1 MKLLQLN
8 FFIELGPVRS
18 PGQVLGKGS
27 VEVGRRSASSLAISD
42 LIFSSLYP
50 GRLSACTVC
59 WTLFWCTCADVQCG
73 ALFAVVFFGIRAL
86 KAQGPGFFPPAGSR
100 GRRGE
105 GHPPGEGQHKL
116 YKIMTRVVIGMSCRT
131 VCCGRMDTS
140 GSAGFSMSFRK
151 VVPWRLSNDA
161 LAQPWLQLRWL
172 TADAQGQLFQG
183 ECLQRALRQCQALG
197 VKNEDINFL
206 MYLGMYAEDCGCDW
220 CGERRVRHA
229 REQECLPG
237 RGQGRLRQVSLD
249 APVQPVD
256 DPAPAQVQN
265 QGWLRDEYGDSRLS
279 APDARP
285 ESRHDAPVRRYKSER
300 YAVQKPVMNDMLMRL
315 HCETTPS

>member
-1 MKLLQLN
+1 
-8 FFIELGPVRS
+8 
-18 PGQVLGKGS
+18 
-27 VEVGRRSASSLAISD
+27 
-42 LIFSSLYP
+42 
-50 GRLSACTVC
+50 
-59 WTLFWCTCADVQCG
+59 
-73 ALFAVVFFGIRAL
+73 
-86 KAQGPGFFPPAGSR
+86 
-100 GRRGE
+100 
-105 GHPPGEGQHKL
+105 
-116 YKIMTRVVIGMSCRT
+116 
-131 VCCGRMDTS
+131 
-140 GSAGFSMSFRK
+140 MSFRK

-300 YAVQKPVMNDMLMRL
+300 YAVRKPVMNDMLMRL
-315 HCETTPS
+315 HCGKPQVDCFADSQLHVCDKWWGPGS